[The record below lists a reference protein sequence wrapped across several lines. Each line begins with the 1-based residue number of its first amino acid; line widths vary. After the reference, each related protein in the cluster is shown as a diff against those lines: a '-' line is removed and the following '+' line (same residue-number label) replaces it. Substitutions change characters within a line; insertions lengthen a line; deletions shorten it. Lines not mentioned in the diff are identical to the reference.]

1 MKNNFEWIVEN
12 NSKIHNPQTFL
23 NGKVSKAFKKYNG
36 EEKTL
41 SHLIGMSEKEYRLN
55 F

>member
-1 MKNNFEWIVEN
+1 MKNNTIWMLEVALKTFQKRN
-12 NSKIHNPQTFL
+12 NLSKNPSQAMKIHN
-23 NGKVSKAFKKYNG
+23 G
-36 EEKTL
+36 EVKTL